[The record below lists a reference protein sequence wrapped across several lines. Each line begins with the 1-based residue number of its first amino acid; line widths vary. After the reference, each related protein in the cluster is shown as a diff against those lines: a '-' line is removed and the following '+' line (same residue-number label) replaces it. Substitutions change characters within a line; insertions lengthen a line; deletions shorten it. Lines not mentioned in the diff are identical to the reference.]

1 MTQPVNVSRSVADAP
16 RWFSAG
22 DINGFFGL
30 MVDNLAV
37 MGFLAAVL
45 VGVYQM
51 PADVVFGRM
60 FPGTALGVL
69 VGDLLYTWMAVRLA
83 RRSGN
88 ASVTAMPLGIDT
100 PTTIGLAFLVLGP
113 AFVAF
118 KQQGLDEHA
127 AAIATWQLGMA
138 GMMVMGVF
146 KFVLSFVGAAIGRA
160 VPRAG
165 LLGAIAAIALMLIGF
180 LPMLEVLSA
189 PIVGMATLGVILYAV
204 VARGRLPGKVPG
216 VFAAF
221 LLGTALYYTLGPLGL
236 IGPGFHAPDAL
247 ALRFALPVPTLA
259 FIDGFAATVPYLP
272 LYLPFGLLM
281 VIGGINNAESARA
294 AGDDFNTRDIL
305 LVEAISTLV
314 AGLCGGV
321 AQTTPYIG
329 HPAYK
334 KMGARAGYTL
344 LTGVFIGVGG
354 VVGYLS
360 TLVEVLPLAVLAPI
374 LVFVSI
380 EMTTQAFEASPPHH
394 ATAVAFSFFPAI
406 ARLLAIKLG
415 DPNYVSPARFD
426 ELMHDHSHGL
436 PELAL
441 IVALGNGFIITSM
454 LWGGFLVALIDRRHF
469 AAVMTLAVAALL
481 TLFGIIHSVEAG
493 GGMYL
498 PWHLDGVA
506 QTLCYQFAAAYAVLA
521 MLVGL
526 LSLQRQTMLAIVTLA
541 AIGFGNASQAAE
553 CAKPARLMARV
564 QLFFGAALADGQ
576 PLPEAEWLKF
586 IDEEVT
592 PRFPEGLTELSGRG
606 QWRRPDGAI
615 SREPSRVLMLWY
627 SPARSRDADIEAV
640 RAAYKA
646 RFKQQSVMRV
656 DGVDCVSF

>member
-1 MTQPVNVSRSVADAP
+1 MTDVRIDNAASMRPIGK
-16 RWFSAG
+16 RWFAAG

-45 VGVYQM
+45 VGVYKM
-51 PADVVFGRM
+51 PAEVVFGRM

-69 VGDLLYTWMAVRLA
+69 VGDLLYTWLALRLA
-83 RRSGN
+83 RRSGRDT
-88 ASVTAMPLGIDT
+88 VTAMPLGIDT

-138 GMMVMGVF
+138 GMVVMGVF
-146 KFVLSFVGAAIGRA
+146 KFVLSFLGATIGRL

-189 PIVGMATLGVILYAV
+189 PIVGMATLGMILYAV
-204 VARGRLPGKVPG
+204 VARGRLPGNLPG

-221 LLGTALYYTLGPLGL
+221 VLGTALYYTLGPLGL
-236 IGPGFHAPDAL
+236 IGPGFHAPGPL
-247 ALRFALPVPTLA
+247 TWRFALPWPSLG
-259 FIDGFAATVPYLP
+259 FIAGMADITPYLP
-272 LYLPFGLLM
+272 LYVPFGLLM

-294 AGDDFNTRDIL
+294 AGDDFSTRDIL
-305 LVEAISTLV
+305 LVEAASTLI
-314 AGLCGGV
+314 AGVCGGV

-344 LTGVFIGVGG
+344 LTGVFIGLGG
-354 VVGYLS
+354 VLGYLS
-360 TLVEVLPLAVLAPI
+360 ALVELLPLAVLAPI
-374 LVFVSI
+374 LVFVAI
-380 EMTTQAFEASPPHH
+380 EMTTQAFEASPARH

-415 DPNYVSPARFD
+415 DPNYVSPTRFN
-426 ELMHDHSHGL
+426 ELMNDSSHGL

-441 IVALGNGFIITSM
+441 IVTLGNGFIITSM
-454 LWGGFLVALIDRRHF
+454 LWGGFLAALIDKRHG
-469 AAVMTLAVAALL
+469 AAIATLLTAAGL

-498 PWHLDGVA
+498 PWHLSGMA
-506 QTLCYQFAAAYAVLA
+506 QTLVWQFAAAYAVLA
-521 MLVGL
+521 VIIAL
-526 LSLQRQTMLAIVTLA
+526 LALQ
-541 AIGFGNASQAAE
+541 N
-553 CAKPARLMARV
+553 PAT
-564 QLFFGAALADGQ
+564 
-576 PLPEAEWLKF
+576 EA
-586 IDEEVT
+586 
-592 PRFPEGLTELSGRG
+592 GS
-606 QWRRPDGAI
+606 A
-615 SREPSRVLMLWY
+615 
-627 SPARSRDADIEAV
+627 
-640 RAAYKA
+640 
-646 RFKQQSVMRV
+646 
-656 DGVDCVSF
+656 

>member
-1 MTQPVNVSRSVADAP
+1 MGGSYPSRVSSSASKASLARP
-16 RWFSAG
+16 RWFAAG

-45 VGVYQM
+45 VGIYKM
-51 PADVVFGRM
+51 PAEVVFGRM

-83 RRSGN
+83 RRTGRDT
-88 ASVTAMPLGIDT
+88 VTAMPLGIDT

-118 KQQGLDEHA
+118 KQHGLDEHA

-138 GMMVMGVF
+138 GMMVMGGF
-146 KFVLSFVGAAIGRA
+146 KFVLSFVGATIGRL

-189 PIVGMATLGVILYAV
+189 PIVGLATLGVILYGV
-204 VARGRLPGKVPG
+204 VARGPLPGNVPG

-221 LLGTALYYTLGPLGL
+221 LLGTVLYYGLGPLGL
-236 IGPGFHAPDAL
+236 IGPGYHAPGAL
-247 ALRFALPVPTLA
+247 TWRFALPWPSLGFIAGLA
-259 FIDGFAATVPYLP
+259 STWPYLP

-294 AGDDFNTRDIL
+294 AGDDFETRDIL
-305 LVEAISTLV
+305 LVEALSTLV

-344 LTGVFIGVGG
+344 LTGVFIGLGG
-354 VVGYLS
+354 VLGYLS
-360 TLVEVLPLAVLAPI
+360 TLVELLPLAVLAPI

-380 EMTTQAFEASPPHH
+380 EMTSQAFEASPARH

-415 DPNYVSPARFD
+415 DPSYVAPERFK
-426 ELMHDHSHGL
+426 ELLQADGHGL
-436 PELAL
+436 PELGL

-454 LWGGFLVALIDRRHF
+454 LWGGFLAALIDKRYG
-469 AAVMTLAVAALL
+469 AAVMTLLVAAVL

-493 GGMYL
+493 GGMYW
-498 PWHLDGVA
+498 PWALSGVA
-506 QTLCYQFAAAYAVLA
+506 QILVWQFAAAYGVLA
-521 MLVGL
+521 VIITL
-526 LSLQRQTMLAIVTLA
+526 LALQRDAR
-541 AIGFGNASQAAE
+541 
-553 CAKPARLMARV
+553 PA
-564 QLFFGAALADGQ
+564 
-576 PLPEAEWLKF
+576 
-586 IDEEVT
+586 
-592 PRFPEGLTELSGRG
+592 
-606 QWRRPDGAI
+606 
-615 SREPSRVLMLWY
+615 
-627 SPARSRDADIEAV
+627 
-640 RAAYKA
+640 
-646 RFKQQSVMRV
+646 
-656 DGVDCVSF
+656 

>member
-1 MTQPVNVSRSVADAP
+1 MTQPRIAATAVSHPP
-16 RWFSAG
+16 RPCWFALG

-45 VGVYQM
+45 IGVYKM
-51 PADVVFGRM
+51 PPDVVFGRM

-69 VGDLLYTWMAVRLA
+69 VGDLLYTAMAVRLA
-83 RRSGN
+83 RRSGRDDI
-88 ASVTAMPLGIDT
+88 TAMPLGIDT
-100 PTTIGLAFLVLGP
+100 PTTIGLAFLVIGP

-118 KQQGLDEHA
+118 KQHGLDEHA

-146 KFVLSFVGAAIGRA
+146 KFVLSFVGATIGRL

-204 VARGRLPGKVPG
+204 VAGGTLPGNVPG

-221 LLGTALYYTLGPLGL
+221 LLGTVLYYTLGPLGL
-236 IGPGFHAPDAL
+236 IGPGYHAPGTL
-247 ALRFALPVPTLA
+247 TWRFALPWPSLG
-259 FIDGFAATVPYLP
+259 FIDGFASTLPYLP

-305 LVEAISTLV
+305 LVEAFSTVV

-354 VVGYLS
+354 VLGYLS
-360 TLVEVLPLAVLAPI
+360 TLVELLPLAVLAPI

-380 EMTTQAFEASPPHH
+380 EMTSQAFAASPARH

-415 DPNYVSPARFD
+415 DPSYVSPQHFTQ
-426 ELMHDHSHGL
+426 LMTSSERGL
-436 PELAL
+436 PELGI

-454 LWGGFLVALIDRRHF
+454 LWGGFLAALIDRRH
-469 AAVMTLAVAALL
+469 AAAIATLLTATVL
-481 TLFGIIHSVEAG
+481 TLFGIIHSVEPG

-498 PWHLDGVA
+498 PWHLSGVG
-506 QTLCYQFAAAYAVLA
+506 QSLVWQLAAAYGVLA
-521 MLVGL
+521 LV
-526 LSLQRQTMLAIVTLA
+526 I
-541 AIGFGNASQAAE
+541 
-553 CAKPARLMARV
+553 
-564 QLFFGAALADGQ
+564 AALAWQQQ
-576 PLPEAEWLKF
+576 P
-586 IDEEVT
+586 
-592 PRFPEGLTELSGRG
+592 S
-606 QWRRPDGAI
+606 
-615 SREPSRVLMLWY
+615 
-627 SPARSRDADIEAV
+627 ADTAV
-640 RAAYKA
+640 
-646 RFKQQSVMRV
+646 
-656 DGVDCVSF
+656 

>member
-1 MTQPVNVSRSVADAP
+1 MTDRNLSAAPAPRHVSP
-16 RWFSAG
+16 RWFAAG

-45 VGVYQM
+45 VGIYKM

-83 RRSGN
+83 RRTGRDTI
-88 ASVTAMPLGIDT
+88 TAMPLGIDT

-118 KQQGLDEHA
+118 KQHGLDEHA

-138 GMMVMGVF
+138 GMMVMGLC
-146 KFVLSFVGAAIGRA
+146 KFVLSFAGPIIGRLI
-160 VPRAG
+160 PRAG

-180 LPMLEVLSA
+180 LPLLEVLST
-189 PIVGMATLGVILYAV
+189 PVVGMATLGVILYSV
-204 VARGRLPGKVPG
+204 VARGRLPGNVPG

-221 LLGTALYYTLGPLGL
+221 VLGTLLYYMLGPLGL
-236 IGPGFHAPDAL
+236 IGPGFHAPGAL
-247 ALRFALPVPTLA
+247 TWRFAVPWPSLG
-259 FIDGFAATVPYLP
+259 FIDGLASTVPYLP

-305 LVEAISTLV
+305 LVEAASTLV

-344 LTGVFIGVGG
+344 LTGVFIGLGG
-354 VVGYLS
+354 VLGYLS
-360 TLVEVLPLAVLAPI
+360 TLVELLPLAVLAPI

-380 EMTTQAFEASPPHH
+380 EMTTQAFEASPARH

-415 DPNYVSPARFD
+415 DPNYLAPERFS
-426 ELMHDHSHGL
+426 ELMRADAHGL
-436 PELAL
+436 PELAI
-441 IVALGNGFIITSM
+441 IVTLGNGFIITSM
-454 LWGGFLVALIDRRHF
+454 LWGGFLAALIDKRHR
-469 AAVMTLAVAALL
+469 AAVLTLVAAAVL
-481 TLFGIIHSVEAG
+481 TLFGIIHSVEPG
-493 GGMYL
+493 GGMYW
-498 PWHLDGVA
+498 PWSLSGVA
-506 QTLCYQFAAAYAVLA
+506 QTLAWQFAAAYGVLA
-521 MLVGL
+521 VIIAL
-526 LSLQRQTMLAIVTLA
+526 LALQKA
-541 AIGFGNASQAAE
+541 
-553 CAKPARLMARV
+553 
-564 QLFFGAALADGQ
+564 
-576 PLPEAEWLKF
+576 
-586 IDEEVT
+586 
-592 PRFPEGLTELSGRG
+592 
-606 QWRRPDGAI
+606 
-615 SREPSRVLMLWY
+615 
-627 SPARSRDADIEAV
+627 SPA
-640 RAAYKA
+640 AA
-646 RFKQQSVMRV
+646 
-656 DGVDCVSF
+656 SFPGASS

>member
-1 MTQPVNVSRSVADAP
+1 MTQPPNAHNPAPSTVLPLP
-16 RWFSAG
+16 RWFAPG

-45 VGVYQM
+45 VGIYKM
-51 PADVVFGRM
+51 PAEVVFGRM

-83 RRSGN
+83 RRSGRDT
-88 ASVTAMPLGIDT
+88 VTAMPLGIDT

-118 KQQGLDEHA
+118 KQGGLDAHA
-127 AAIATWQLGMA
+127 AAVATWQLGMA

-146 KFVLSFVGAAIGRA
+146 KFVLSFVGATIGRL

-180 LPMLEVLSA
+180 LPMLEVMSA
-189 PIVGMATLGVILYAV
+189 PIVGLATLGVILFAV
-204 VARGRLPGKVPG
+204 VAQSRLPGNVPG

-221 LLGTALYYTLGPLGL
+221 VLGTVIYYTLGPLGL
-236 IGPGFHAPDAL
+236 IGPGYHAPGAFTW
-247 ALRFALPVPTLA
+247 RFALPLPGFG
-259 FIDGFAATVPYLP
+259 FIAGFAASVPYLP

-305 LVEAISTLV
+305 LVEAVSTLV

-344 LTGVFIGVGG
+344 LTGVFIGLGG
-354 VVGYLS
+354 VLGYLS
-360 TLVEVLPLAVLAPI
+360 SLVELLPLAVLAPI

-380 EMTTQAFEASPPHH
+380 EMTTQAFEASPARH

-415 DPNYVSPARFD
+415 DPNYVSPERFA
-426 ELMHDHSHGL
+426 ELMQADQHGL

-441 IVALGNGFIITSM
+441 IVTLGNGFIITSM
-454 LWGGFLVALIDRRHF
+454 LWGGFLAALIDKRHL
-469 AAVMTLAVAALL
+469 AAVLTLLAAAVL

-498 PWHLDGVA
+498 PWHLHGVA
-506 QTLCYQFAAAYAVLA
+506 QTLCYQFAAAYGVLAAIIAVLA
-521 MLVGL
+521 YQKQPVPPP
-526 LSLQRQTMLAIVTLA
+526 A
-541 AIGFGNASQAAE
+541 QA
-553 CAKPARLMARV
+553 
-564 QLFFGAALADGQ
+564 GQ
-576 PLPEAEWLKF
+576 
-586 IDEEVT
+586 
-592 PRFPEGLTELSGRG
+592 
-606 QWRRPDGAI
+606 
-615 SREPSRVLMLWY
+615 
-627 SPARSRDADIEAV
+627 
-640 RAAYKA
+640 
-646 RFKQQSVMRV
+646 
-656 DGVDCVSF
+656 